1 MMIDLYHDTA
11 HGFLRSLLMARP
23 DLHGML
29 KGAEF
34 EDHAEEIPETAFA
47 SARDRRF
54 PVHTPQHA
62 VVSRL
67 YADAQN
73 VPDDVRTKIAEAL
86 DAYGVPE
93 GLFAAAEVK
102 VAAETDEDYLLPEER
117 TYPVRN
123 EDEVKMA
130 EERLL
135 AQATRLP
142 IERRA
147 GLFNKLAEAAVRHR
161 VTLKPAS
168 QAWGATALTN
178 REKLAEAI
186 GQRCRFVK
194 TAEARASYLA
204 LAQAAEDDPRALH
217 DHGARVKLASTLL
230 RLDHETGI
238 VSEYGRRVLD
248 PLQTV
253 FNHPVKLGA
262 HLISLGRETYDLAAL
277 AALPASFY
285 GDALGPEIV
294 GEIAP
299 AGTLNPDALATIL
312 PTLPADMLSNLGA
325 ALRSAGV
332 APTGV

>member
-1 MMIDLYHDTA
+1 MLIDLYHDTA
-11 HGFLRSLLMARP
+11 HGFLRSLLLPRP
-23 DLHGML
+23 DLQGML

-34 EDHAEEIPETAFA
+34 EDHVEEIPETAFA
-47 SARDRRF
+47 APFDRRF

-67 YADAQN
+67 YADAQT
-73 VPDDVRTKIAEAL
+73 VPDTVRAKIAEAL

-93 GLFAAAEVK
+93 ELF
-102 VAAETDEDYLLPEER
+102 VAPEEKTASETDDDYLLPEER

-123 EDEVKMA
+123 EPEIKMA

-135 AQATRLP
+135 SQATRLP

-147 GLFNKLAEAAVRHR
+147 DLFNKLAMAAARHQ

-178 REKLAEAI
+178 REKLAEAL

-194 TAEARASYLA
+194 SAEARAAYLA
-204 LAQAAEDDPRALH
+204 LAQAAEDNPRALH
-217 DHGARVKLASTLL
+217 EHEARVKLASTLL
-230 RLDHETGI
+230 RLDHEEGL
-238 VSEYGRRVLD
+238 VPEYGRRVLD

-253 FNHPVKLGA
+253 FNYPVKLGA
-262 HLISLGRETYDLAAL
+262 HLVSLGRESYDLAAL

-285 GDALGPEIV
+285 GDALGPEII

-299 AGTLNPDALATIL
+299 AGTVNPDALATIL
-312 PTLPADMLSNLGA
+312 PTLPADMLSNLGS